1 VTSATVPIHVIERRR
16 GVPRLALGELWHYRE
31 LVWFWALRDIRVRY
45 KQTLLGV
52 AWAVLYPLI
61 AVGVFHVMLA
71 LLLGRDQLPTV
82 PGIPYALSTLCAIVP
97 WQLFASGV
105 SASGQS
111 LIRNEH
117 LVSKVYFPRM
127 VAPVAALLVAGVDF
141 GVSFVVLAVALL
153 AFGVAPGAAA
163 LALPFFALLALATAL
178 AVGLWVSL
186 IGAIFRDATYALDR
200 ILPLWMFTTPVLYTR
215 ASISGTGGGI
225 AWIDLNPMTAVV
237 EGFRWALLGAPAPG
251 LAPIALAAVV
261 ITVLLAGGLLFF
273 HRFEKI
279 VADLV

>member
-1 VTSATVPIHVIERRR
+1 MSSATAPIHVIERRS
-16 GVPRLALGELWHYRE
+16 GWPRLALGELWRYRE

-61 AVGVFHVMLA
+61 AVGVFNLMFA
-71 LLLGRDQLPTV
+71 LLLGRDALPTV
-82 PGIPYALSTLCAIVP
+82 PGVPYALSTLCAIVP
-97 WQLFASGV
+97 WQLFASGL

-127 VAPVAALLVAGVDF
+127 VAPVAALLVALVDF
-141 GVSFVVLAVALL
+141 GVSFAVLVAALL
-153 AFGVAPGAAA
+153 VFGVAPGAAA

-178 AVGLWVSL
+178 AVGLWVSV

-200 ILPLWMFTTPVLYTR
+200 ILPLWMFATPVLYPR
-215 ASISGTGGGI
+215 ASIAGAGSGI
-225 AWIDLNPMTAVV
+225 AWIDLNPITAVV
-237 EGFRWALLGAPAPG
+237 EGFRWALVGAPAPA
-251 LAPIALAAVV
+251 LASVALAAGVV
-261 ITVLLAGGLLFF
+261 TLLLAGGMLFF